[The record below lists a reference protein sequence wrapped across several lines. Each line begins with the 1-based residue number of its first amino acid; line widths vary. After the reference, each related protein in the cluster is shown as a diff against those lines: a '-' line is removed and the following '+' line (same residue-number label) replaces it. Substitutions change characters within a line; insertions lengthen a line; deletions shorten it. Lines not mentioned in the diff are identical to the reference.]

1 MYVKKQTIILK
12 MELEFKELEIIFAF
26 CLRIKTR
33 EQREVDINLKEM
45 NESYRYMNAGKLMT

>member
-1 MYVKKQTIILK
+1 